1 MGGNEAGDGAAPLR
15 VLVVDDHLLFAQAMQ
30 LALRPD
36 PGIGQVDA
44 VPSIAEA
51 VAHLRAQE
59 FDVVL
64 LDYRLP
70 DSAGVEGIRTVL
82 GTAPGTPVVLVTAVD
97 DEAVL
102 LAAIE
107 AGCAGFVLKSAN
119 LQEMRSAVHRAA
131 QGEALISPR
140 VLRRLLGRLD
150 RTRRQRGDDLSE
162 REREV
167 LTLVVEG
174 LSNAD
179 IAARLF
185 LSVHTVRNHIQAILT
200 KLGAHSKL
208 EAAAIA
214 TREGL
219 LL

>member
-1 MGGNEAGDGAAPLR
+1 MGPETGDDSEQLS
-15 VLVVDDHLLFAQAMQ
+15 VLVVDDHVLFAEAMQ

-36 PGIGQVDA
+36 PGIGPVEVVTSVAQ
-44 VPSIAEA
+44 A
-51 VAHLRAQE
+51 VAHLRRHRV
-59 FDVVL
+59 DVVL

-70 DSAGVEGIRTVL
+70 DISGVEGIHAVL
-82 GTAPGTPVVLVTAVD
+82 DVAPTTPVVLVTAVD

-102 LAAIE
+102 LSAVE
-107 AGCAGFVLKSAN
+107 AGCAGFVLKSAS
-119 LQEMRSAVHRAA
+119 LHEMRAAVHGAA

-140 VLRRLLGRLD
+140 VLRRLLDRLD
-150 RTRRQRGDDLSE
+150 RTQRRRGEDLSE

-167 LTLVVEG
+167 LVLIVEG
-174 LSNAD
+174 LTNAD
-179 IAARLF
+179 IAMRLF
-185 LSVHTVRNHIQAILT
+185 LSVHTVRNHVQAVLT

-219 LL
+219 L

>member
-1 MGGNEAGDGAAPLR
+1 MGRETEDGALPIT
-15 VLVVDDHLLFAQAMQ
+15 VLVVDDHVLFAEAMQ
-30 LALRPD
+30 LALQPD
-36 PGIGQVDA
+36 PRIGSVTA
-44 VPSIAEA
+44 VNSITEA
-51 VAHLRAQE
+51 VAVLRVRRV
-59 FDVVL
+59 DVVL

-70 DSAGVEGIRTVL
+70 DSSGVEGITAVL
-82 GTAPGTPVVLVTAVD
+82 GAAPGTPVVLVTAVD

-119 LQEMRSAVHRAA
+119 LQEMRDAVHRAS
-131 QGEALISPR
+131 QGESLISPR
-140 VLRRLLGRLD
+140 VLRRLLDRLD
-150 RTRRQRGDDLSE
+150 RTHHRRSDHLSE
-162 REREV
+162 RERDV
-167 LTLVVEG
+167 LALAVEG
-174 LSNAD
+174 LTNAD

-185 LSVHTVRNHIQAILT
+185 LSVHTVRNHMQSVLS

>member
-1 MGGNEAGDGAAPLR
+1 MAGYTEETTRPLS
-15 VLVVDDHLLFAQAMQ
+15 VLVVDDHVLFAEAMQ

-36 PGIGQVDA
+36 PGIGPVDVVTSVA
-44 VPSIAEA
+44 QA
-51 VAHLRAQE
+51 VAHLEKHRV
-59 FDVVL
+59 DVVL

-70 DSAGVEGIRTVL
+70 DISGVEGIRAVL
-82 GTAPGTPVVLVTAVD
+82 HAAPSTPVVLVTAVD

-107 AGCAGFVLKSAN
+107 AGCAGFVLKSAT
-119 LQEMRSAVHRAA
+119 LQEMRAAVHAAA

-140 VLRRLLGRLD
+140 VLRRLLDRLD
-150 RTRRQRGDDLSE
+150 LSHHRRGEDLSD

-167 LTLVVEG
+167 LALVVEG
-174 LSNAD
+174 LTNAD

-185 LSVHTVRNHIQAILT
+185 LSVHTVRNHVQSVLS

-219 LL
+219 L